1 MQSSSI
7 LQYNYVY
14 NYEDLMTFLLRFSYI
29 FNEVCVLSIRAFFLF
44 FNEIIGFLI
53 YVEV

>member
-1 MQSSSI
+1 MESSSI

-14 NYEDLMTFLLRFSYI
+14 NYENLMRFLLRFSYR
-29 FNEVCVLSIRAFFLF
+29 FNEVCVSSIRAFFLF

>member
-1 MQSSSI
+1 MESSSI

-14 NYEDLMTFLLRFSYI
+14 NYENLMRFLLRFSYR
-29 FNEVCVLSIRAFFLF
+29 FNEVCVSSIRAFFF
-44 FNEIIGFLI
+44 VFNEIIGFLI